1 MVSLYTSLCHIYI
14 PFKTTKWGHSHASQ
28 SIPRLSAA
36 SISCSASRPEVVARV
51 SRPHSQTRLK
61 QKWNKFDS
69 KELLSAARTGRS
81 HFHSA
86 ALYDEHYQAAHC
98 QTMSVLQ
105 KYLSLATTDERHV
118 QIDCETSIGI
128 SSNFV
133 ALLILLTL
141 LSIRFIKQ
149 HRNSGVMPGPSK

>member
-69 KELLSAARTGRS
+69 KELLSAARTGSS